1 VERQRL
7 AGERLLQD
15 TRTARPG
22 VHCSLQHRRGRR
34 HTVRDRIGRY
44 AAAKLRP
51 PRAVTL
57 DCLPLQLSRLLAS
70 PDLSFALLNEKLPS
84 IAAADRHPADV
95 IERDLDTTASKENTP
110 AFNWRRQ
117 VQLEMAQRDG
127 RLSRDHHIRG
137 RLNNRGSAEHDLSPI
152 IKELFVVL
160 ARLAGRR

>member
-57 DCLPLQLSRLLAS
+57 DCLPLQLSRLRAS
-70 PDLSFALLNEKLPS
+70 PDPNFALLGEELPG

-95 IERDLDTTASKENTP
+95 IERDLDTTASKENSP
-110 AFNWRRQ
+110 ALNWRRQ
-117 VQLEMAQRDG
+117 IQLEIRQRNKVG
-127 RLSRDHHIRG
+127 L
-137 RLNNRGSAEHDLSPI
+137 LT
-152 IKELFVVL
+152 
-160 ARLAGRR
+160 